1 MPTIPGIDRHQI
13 IFTDLERQISKD
25 NVIRFIDAFVD
36 KMDLKQLDILWE
48 WTPNYPVVDFLQKT
62 NFI

>member
-1 MPTIPGIDRHQI
+1 MPTIPGIDRYQI

-36 KMDLKQLDILWE
+36 KMDLKQLDIL
-48 WTPNYPVVDFLQKT
+48 
-62 NFI
+62 